1 MRLPNF
7 LVIGAMKCGTTTLY
21 NDLQCSGDIFLPEKE
36 LNFLSSTQADRA
48 DAAAEYARHFRNARP
63 DQICGDVSTTYAMLP
78 DLAGV
83 AERARRLLGEDTK
96 VIYVVREPVSRAISH
111 HYHMSCH
118 QGAGRMDRDVDRS
131 LREHASIVNF
141 SRYAMQLEPWQRAF
155 GDEAIKVVVFEEF
168 VRDRETK
175 LESIRQFL
183 KLAEQQEST
192 DISAIH
198 NQSEGKRVL
207 NRFWHGVY
215 ESRLYQ
221 HYLRP
226 MIPPTWKPQLSE
238 LLLPVA
244 PPRPAAPSIE
254 TVRYIL
260 DRTRDDVSR
269 LGAFMGRRLPWDEA
283 KVIHEFQRAVT
294 TKAA

>member
-1 MRLPNF
+1 MRLPDF

-21 NDLQCSGDIFLPEKE
+21 NDLQRSGDIFLPEKE
-36 LNFLSSTQADRA
+36 MNFLSSTQADRA
-48 DAAAEYARHFRNARP
+48 DAASEYARHFRKARSS
-63 DQICGDVSTTYAMLP
+63 QICGDVSTTYAMFP
-78 DLAGV
+78 DLSGV
-83 AERARRLLGEDTK
+83 AERARRLLGEETK

-131 LREHASIVNF
+131 VREHASIVNY
-141 SRYAMQLEPWQRAF
+141 SRYAMQLEAWRRAF
-155 GDEAIKVVVFEEF
+155 GDEAIKVVVFEEY
-168 VRDRETK
+168 VRDRDTT
-175 LESIRQFL
+175 LESIRCFL

-192 DISAIH
+192 AISAIH

-207 NRFWHGVY
+207 NGFWHGVY

-226 MIPPTWKPQLSE
+226 MIPTAWKQQLSE

-244 PPRPAAPSIE
+244 PPRPAAPSLE

-260 DRTRDDVSR
+260 DRTRDDVTS
-269 LGAFMGRRLPWDEA
+269 LAAFMGRHLPWDEA
-283 KVIHEFQRAVT
+283 EVIRKFQQAAT
-294 TKAA
+294 IKAA